1 MLKIVALLVRSN
13 KLLAVIHFSENFELA
28 IDTAPPAI
36 SPQPPPLLN
45 PLQSCPNT
53 NRREIGKAAQKAGA
67 NNQYQFDS

>member
-36 SPQPPPLLN
+36 SPQPPPITQ
-45 PLQSCPNT
+45 PAAVMSKYEQKR
-53 NRREIGKAAQKAGA
+53 NRESSPKSGSI
-67 NNQYQFDS
+67 